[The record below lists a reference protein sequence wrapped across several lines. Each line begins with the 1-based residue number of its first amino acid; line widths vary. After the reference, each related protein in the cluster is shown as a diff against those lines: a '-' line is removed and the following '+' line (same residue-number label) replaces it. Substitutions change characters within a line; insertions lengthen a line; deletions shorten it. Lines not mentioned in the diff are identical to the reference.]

1 MVRCI
6 LNKLRLPESI
16 RRCTALAYAL
26 FFVTIGSAFI
36 PQAGIEEDEAL
47 FGAAIYDQSG
57 VASSVPLFGH
67 RIPLMEMSY
76 LGSLKSWVY
85 TPIFRRWKPSAA
97 SIRFPALVFGGI
109 TIWLF
114 WLLLQR
120 IDGYRAATIGS
131 VLLATDTSFLMTTC
145 FDWGPVVLQHL
156 LLVSGVFSLVRFHQD
171 QRRGFLAAAFLFF
184 GLGLWDKA
192 LFAWILSGTAIAT
205 LVVFPKELWRHLSV
219 RNFMIAALAFCLGA
233 APLIRYNVREK
244 LITFR
249 ANAAFD
255 KSEVPGKI
263 HQVFSTLAGQALF
276 DYIARNDLAGGH
288 ARSPQTAVERVSVR
302 IARLAGEP
310 ENGFLGFALLAAFL
324 LLPWLWSTPARRP
337 MIFSLLAA
345 TIAWLQ
351 MLFGKG
357 VGGSAHHV
365 ILLWPYPTLFIAVA
379 FAEASRRMGRAGKPL
394 LAIIV
399 LFLAGSSL
407 LVTNEYFA
415 LLVRNGPGEVWTDA
429 VYPLSDYLKR
439 LKPAAI
445 YADDWGMINILT
457 LLNRGSMPLRE
468 GTDPLMKTQL
478 DPEDRQLVLDRIAES
493 ESVFVA
499 HPDALDLFKGVN
511 AKLMAVAT
519 EAGYRREIVAG
530 IADRNGRPMFEVFRF
545 RR

>member
-1 MVRCI
+1 
-6 LNKLRLPESI
+6 LRLPTSI
-16 RRCTALAYAL
+16 RRCAALTYAL
-26 FFVTIGSAFI
+26 FFVAIGCAFI

-57 VASSVPLFGH
+57 VVSSIPLVGH

-76 LGSLKSWVY
+76 LGSLKSWIY
-85 TPIFRRWKPSAA
+85 APIFRRWKPSAA

-114 WLLLQR
+114 WLLLHR
-120 IDGYRAATIGS
+120 IAGYRAATIGS

-156 LLVSGVFSLVRFHQD
+156 LLVSGVLCLVRFHQEQ
-171 QRRGFLAAAFLFF
+171 QRRFLAAGFLFF
-184 GLGLWDKA
+184 GLGMWDKA

-205 LVVFPKELWRHLSV
+205 LVVFPKELWRHFSGRNLSV
-219 RNFMIAALAFCLGA
+219 ATLAFCLGA
-233 APLIRYNVREK
+233 APLIRYNIREK

-288 ARSPQTAVERVSVR
+288 PRSPQTAVERVSMRVSQ
-302 IARLAGEP
+302 IARDP

-324 LLPWLWSTPARRP
+324 LFPWLWFTPARRP
-337 MIFSLLAA
+337 MAFSLIAA
-345 TIAWLQ
+345 TVAWLQ

-379 FAEASRRMGRAGKPL
+379 FAEASRRLGSAGKPL
-394 LAIIV
+394 LALVV

-407 LVTNEYFA
+407 LVTNEYLA
-415 LLVRNGPGEVWTDA
+415 LLIRNGPGEVWTDA

-439 LKPAAI
+439 VKPPAI

-457 LLNRGSMPLRE
+457 LLNRGSMPLRV
-468 GTDPLMKTQL
+468 GTDPLLKSQL
-478 DPEDRQLVLDRIAES
+478 DPEDRRMVLDRIAES
-493 ESVFVA
+493 ESVFA
-499 HPDALDLFKGVN
+499 THPGELELFKGVD
-511 AKLMAVAT
+511 AKLMAMAA
-519 EAGYRREIVAG
+519 EAGYRRETLAEIS
-530 IADRNGRPMFEVFRF
+530 DRNGRRMFQVFRF